1 MACYVYILSPAVLSA
16 VPPLL
21 FLLLIITTTSNNNN
35 NNNNNNSNNNN
46 DKQINTNKYKT
57 SEAFL
62 SRGLETGQVRPT
74 VKPIP
79 NRLNSHTN
87 ILSIFFCL
95 F

>member
-62 SRGLETGQVRPT
+62 SRGLETGQESFAGLVFICIYLF
-74 VKPIP
+74 VID
-79 NRLNSHTN
+79 LVVV
-87 ILSIFFCL
+87 LIF
-95 F
+95 